1 MLIIKFLF
9 IFTYMK
15 FLILLVIIISN
26 FNLIKSITK
35 NKFLIL
41 VQTFLVLY
49 FTINKKKMLLL
60 CSKLYFKNSNY
71 IDLKNYKSFDEFLK
85 NNLNSKRRND
95 IKKDIKNLNEFKII
109 KSELNINHLYYLY
122 KFLIR
127 KFKNPILINF
137 NFLLSLFVISTF
149 KLKYFNFYDS
159 NNNLLGWSSYF
170 IDDDIYYDFLSSP
183 NEIHISHILI
193 NSLKYCLNNKI
204 TKIDIGPTHD
214 DIKKRK
220 FNSDKYIIN
229 TSFLDLLN

>member
-1 MLIIKFLF
+1 
-9 IFTYMK
+9 MK
-15 FLILLVIIISN
+15 FLILLVILISN
-26 FNLIKSITK
+26 IILFKNITN
-35 NKFLIL
+35 NKFLTLIETL
-41 VQTFLVLY
+41 LILY
-49 FTINKKKMLLL
+49 FLIDRKKLLL
-60 CSKLYFKNSNY
+60 LWSRIYYTKSNI
-71 IDLKNYKSFDEFLK
+71 IDLKNYKSLDDFIK
-85 NNLNSKRRND
+85 NHLSSKRRND
-95 IKKDIKNLNEFKII
+95 IRKDIKNLEKMKVKESNLCIYHF
-109 KSELNINHLYYLY
+109 NYLY
-122 KFLIR
+122 KFLNR
-127 KFKNPILINF
+127 KFKKAYIVNF

-193 NSLKYCLNNKI
+193 HSLKYCLNNKI

-229 TSFLDLLN
+229 ISILDLLN